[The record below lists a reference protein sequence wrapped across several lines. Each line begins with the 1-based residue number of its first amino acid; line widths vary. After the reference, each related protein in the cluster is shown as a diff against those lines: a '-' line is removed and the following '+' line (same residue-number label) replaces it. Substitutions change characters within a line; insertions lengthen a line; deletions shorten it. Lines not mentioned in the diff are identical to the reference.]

1 MLDGVTPFPA
11 EFAARYRERGY
22 WQDRPL
28 FDGFRDCLRKHA
40 ERVALIDM
48 GGPVT
53 YRQLHERSAR
63 LARALLDLGFGPL
76 DRVIVQLPNTAVFAY
91 LYFALQRI
99 GAIPVLALPVHR
111 KREISQFA
119 EISGAR
125 ALAVP
130 AASRGFDYTA
140 MAREIMDGQPALELC
155 LVQGGPVQEGSCGD
169 RFVRIE
175 DLLGREP
182 QAGQDALDRIR
193 IDPADPALFLL
204 SGGTTGI
211 PKLIPRSH
219 NDYLYN
225 SRIAASV
232 CEIGAGD
239 VLLDVLPIEHNLPLG
254 CPGMQGFLLS
264 GGTVVLGTSTRP
276 RDVFELIQ
284 RHRVTH
290 VHLVPALL
298 IRWIDDPAIAGYDL
312 SSLRV
317 IQSGG
322 QRLQPEVRA
331 RAERALPGCFIQ
343 ENFGMAEGLIM
354 FVRSADPDEVRRV
367 TCGRPASP
375 DDEVFLVD
383 EDGNVVPDG
392 EPGELIVR
400 GPYTL
405 RGYFRA
411 PEHNARAFTPEGFYR
426 SGDLLRKLPSGN
438 YVVEGRV
445 KDLINRGGEKISAE
459 EVENLILA
467 HPAVLNVACVPYP
480 DPVLGERMCACV
492 VLRPGRQLGFDE
504 LAAFLLDFGIAK
516 FKLPERLEFFDSLP
530 LSGFGKVSK
539 KDLAARLA
547 KPPASQRAAGS
558 DWAVFVPPDPP
569 QGRGACDERRGKEL
583 PQGRP
588 GGERENS
595 APEASEGPR
604 K

>member
-11 EFAARYRERGY
+11 EFMARYRALGY
-22 WQDRPL
+22 WEDRPL
-28 FDGFRDCLRKHA
+28 FDGFTAALAAYAD
-40 ERVALIDM
+40 RVAVVDEA
-48 GGPVT
+48 GSVT
-53 YRQLHERSAR
+53 YSQLSERSER
-63 LARALLDLGFGPL
+63 LARVLLDVGLRPL

-91 LYFALQRI
+91 LYFALLRI
-99 GAIPVLALPVHR
+99 GAAPVLALPGHR
-111 KREISQFA
+111 RREITQFA
-119 EISGAR
+119 SISGAQ

-130 AASRGFDYTA
+130 AAARGFDFAA
-140 MAREIMDGQPALELC
+140 MAADVMTDRPDLRLC
-155 LVQGGPVQEGSCGD
+155 LIQGLDEAPND
-169 RFVRIE
+169 PRFVRLE
-175 DLLGREP
+175 DLLCREP
-182 QAGQDALDRIR
+182 RSSRSALDEIR
-193 IDPADPALFLL
+193 IDPSDPALFLL

-211 PKLIPRSH
+211 PKLIPRTH

-225 SRIAASV
+225 SKIAAAA
-232 CEIGAGD
+232 CEIGVGD

-254 CPGMQGFLLS
+254 CPGLQGFLLS

-290 VHLVPALL
+290 IHLVPALL
-298 IRWIDDPAIAGYDL
+298 IRWIDDPGVSEYDL

-322 QRLQPEVRA
+322 QRLQPEVRL

-354 FVRSADPDEVRRV
+354 FVRSSDPPQVRRE

-375 DDEVFLVD
+375 ADEVYLVD
-383 EDGNVVPDG
+383 EDGQVVPDG

-405 RGYFRA
+405 RGYFRS
-411 PEHNARAFTPEGFYR
+411 PEHNARAFTPDGFYR

-459 EVENLILA
+459 EVENLILSNK
-467 HPAVLNVACVPYP
+467 AVLNVACVPYP

-492 VLRPGRQLGFDE
+492 VLRPGYSALSLEE
-504 LAAFLLDFGIAK
+504 LVAFLRGFEIAA
-516 FKLPERLEFFDSLP
+516 FKLPERLEVFDSLP

-547 KPPASQRAAGS
+547 GS
-558 DWAVFVPPDPP
+558 
-569 QGRGACDERRGKEL
+569 
-583 PQGRP
+583 
-588 GGERENS
+588 
-595 APEASEGPR
+595 
-604 K
+604 

>member
-11 EFAARYRERGY
+11 EFAARYRELGY
-22 WQDRPL
+22 WEDRPL
-28 FDGFRDCLRKHA
+28 FDGFTGALAAYAD
-40 ERVALIDM
+40 RVAVADET
-48 GGPVT
+48 GPVT
-53 YRQLHERSAR
+53 YSQLSERSER
-63 LARALLDLGFGPL
+63 LARALLDHGLKPL
-76 DRVIVQLPNTAVFAY
+76 DRVIVQLPNTAVFVY
-91 LYFALQRI
+91 LYFALLRI
-99 GAIPVLALPVHR
+99 GAAPVLALPGHR
-111 KREISQFA
+111 RREITQFA
-119 EISGAR
+119 GISAAK

-130 AASRGFDYTA
+130 AATRRFDFAA
-140 MAREIMDGQPALELC
+140 MAADVMTDRPDLRLC
-155 LVQGGPVQEGSCGD
+155 LIQGLDEAPND
-169 RFVRIE
+169 PRFVRLE
-175 DLLGREP
+175 DLLSREP
-182 QAGQDALDRIR
+182 RSSREALEQIR

-211 PKLIPRSH
+211 PKLIPRTH

-225 SRIAASV
+225 SKIAAAA
-232 CEIGAGD
+232 CEIGPGD

-254 CPGMQGFLLS
+254 CPGLQGFLLS

-276 RDVFELIQ
+276 PDVFELIQ

-290 VHLVPALL
+290 IHLVPALL
-298 IRWIDDPAIAGYDL
+298 IRWIDDPAITGYDL

-322 QRLQPEVRA
+322 QRLQPEVRL

-354 FVRSADPDEVRRV
+354 FVRSADPPEVRRE

-375 DDEVFLVD
+375 ADEVYLVD
-383 EDGNVVPDG
+383 EDGHVVADG

-405 RGYFRA
+405 RGYFRS
-411 PEHNARAFTPEGFYR
+411 PEHNARAFTPDGFYR

-459 EVENLILA
+459 EVENLILS
-467 HPAVLNVACVPYP
+467 HEAVLNVACVPYP

-492 VLRPGRQLGFDE
+492 VLRPGFSLSLEELVTFLAGFE
-504 LAAFLLDFGIAK
+504 IAR
-516 FKLPERLEFFDSLP
+516 FKLPERLELFGTLP

-547 KPPASQRAAGS
+547 AS
-558 DWAVFVPPDPP
+558 
-569 QGRGACDERRGKEL
+569 
-583 PQGRP
+583 
-588 GGERENS
+588 
-595 APEASEGPR
+595 
-604 K
+604 

>member
-1 MLDGVTPFPA
+1 MLDGVTPVPA
-11 EFAARYRERGY
+11 DFAARYRERGY
-22 WQDRPL
+22 WTDQPL
-28 FDGFRDCLRKHA
+28 FEGFTG
-40 ERVALIDM
+40 ALARYAGRTALVDET
-48 GGPVT
+48 GPVT
-53 YRQLHERSAR
+53 YRELSGRSAH
-63 LARALLDLGFGPL
+63 LARILLDLGFGPL
-76 DRVIVQLPNTAVFAY
+76 DRVIVQLPNTAMFAY

-99 GAIPVLALPVHR
+99 GAAPVLALPGHR

-130 AASRGFDYTA
+130 AAARGFDFTA
-140 MAREIMDGQPALELC
+140 MAAEVMAGQPGVGLC
-155 LVQGGPVQEGSCGD
+155 LVQGADGPLPGP
-169 RFVRIE
+169 RFARLE
-175 DLLGREP
+175 DLLEREP
-182 QAGQDALDRIR
+182 RTGEQALAQIG
-193 IDPADPALFLL
+193 IDPDDPALFLL

-225 SRIAASV
+225 SKIAAAV
-232 CEIGAGD
+232 CEIGEGD

-254 CPGMQGFLLS
+254 CPGLQGFLLS
-264 GGTVVLGTSTRP
+264 GGTVVLSASTRP

-290 VHLVPALL
+290 IHLVPALL
-298 IRWIDDPAIAGYDL
+298 IRWIDDPSIGEYDL

-354 FVRSADPDEVRRV
+354 FVRSCDPPEVRRE

-375 DDEVFLVD
+375 DDEVYLVD
-383 EDGNVVPDG
+383 AEGRVVPDG

-405 RGYFRA
+405 RGYFRS
-411 PEHNARAFTPEGFYR
+411 PEHNARAFTLDGFYR
-426 SGDLLRKLPSGN
+426 SGDLLRKMPSGN

-459 EVENLILA
+459 EAENLILA

-492 VLRPGRQLGFDE
+492 VLRPGRSLSLEE
-504 LAAFLLDFGIAK
+504 LVAFLLGFEIAR
-516 FKLPERLEFFDSLP
+516 FKLPERLELFDALP

-539 KDLAARLA
+539 SELAARLA
-547 KPPASQRAAGS
+547 GLR
-558 DWAVFVPPDPP
+558 
-569 QGRGACDERRGKEL
+569 DE
-583 PQGRP
+583 
-588 GGERENS
+588 
-595 APEASEGPR
+595 A
-604 K
+604 

>member
-1 MLDGVTPFPA
+1 MLYGVTPFPA

-22 WQDRPL
+22 WEDRPL
-28 FDGFRDCLRKHA
+28 FDGFSGVLAKYAD
-40 ERVALIDM
+40 RVALADDE
-48 GGPVT
+48 GPVT
-53 YRQLHERSAR
+53 YRQLDERSAR
-63 LARALLDLGFGPL
+63 LARVLLDLGFGPL
-76 DRVIVQLPNTAVFAY
+76 DRIIVQLPNTAVFAY

-99 GAIPVLALPVHR
+99 GAVPVLALPGHR

-125 ALAVP
+125 ALAIP
-130 AASRGFDYTA
+130 AAARGFDFTA
-140 MAREIMDGQPALELC
+140 MAADIMAAHPGLGLC
-155 LVQGGPVQEGSCGD
+155 LVQGASGPLPGPG
-169 RFVRIE
+169 FLPIE
-175 DLLGREP
+175 ELLEREP
-182 QAGQDALDRIR
+182 RASSQALSQVR
-193 IDPADPALFLL
+193 IDPSDPALFLL

-225 SRIAASV
+225 SKIAAAA
-232 CEIGAGD
+232 CEIGEGD

-254 CPGMQGFLLS
+254 CPGLQGFLLS

-290 VHLVPALL
+290 IHLVPALL
-298 IRWIDDPAIAGYDL
+298 IRWIDDPAITEYDL

-322 QRLQPEVRA
+322 QRLQPEVRL

-354 FVRSADPDEVRRV
+354 FVRSSDPPDVRRE

-383 EDGNVVPDG
+383 EEGRVVPDG

-405 RGYFRA
+405 RGYFRS
-411 PEHNARAFTPEGFYR
+411 PEHNARAFTPDGFYR
-426 SGDLLRKLPSGN
+426 SGDLLKKMPSGN
-438 YVVEGRV
+438 YIVEGRV

-480 DPVLGERMCACV
+480 DPVLGERMCACL
-492 VLRPGRQLGFDE
+492 VLRPGQSLALDELVTFLLGFE
-504 LAAFLLDFGIAK
+504 IAK
-516 FKLPERLEFFDSLP
+516 FKLPERCEFFDTLP

-547 KPPASQRAAGS
+547 ESTP
-558 DWAVFVPPDPP
+558 
-569 QGRGACDERRGKEL
+569 
-583 PQGRP
+583 
-588 GGERENS
+588 
-595 APEASEGPR
+595 
-604 K
+604 

>member
-11 EFAARYRERGY
+11 EFAARYRALGY
-22 WQDRPL
+22 WEDRPL
-28 FDGFRDCLRKHA
+28 FDGFTAALAVYAD
-40 ERVALIDM
+40 RVAVADEA
-48 GGPVT
+48 GPVT
-53 YRQLHERSAR
+53 YSQLGERSER
-63 LARALLDLGFGPL
+63 LARALLDHGLKPL
-76 DRVIVQLPNTAVFAY
+76 DRVIVQLPNTAVFVY
-91 LYFALQRI
+91 LYFALLRI
-99 GAIPVLALPVHR
+99 GAAPVLALPGHR
-111 KREISQFA
+111 RREITQFA
-119 EISGAR
+119 GISAAK

-130 AASRGFDYTA
+130 AAARGFDFAA
-140 MAREIMDGQPALELC
+140 MAADVMTDRPDLRLC
-155 LVQGGPVQEGSCGD
+155 LIQGLDEPPND
-169 RFVRIE
+169 PRFVRLE
-175 DLLGREP
+175 DLLSGEPRASRE
-182 QAGQDALDRIR
+182 ALEQIR

-211 PKLIPRSH
+211 PKLIPRTH

-225 SRIAASV
+225 SKIAAAA
-232 CEIGAGD
+232 CEIGPGD

-254 CPGMQGFLLS
+254 CPGLQGFLLS

-284 RHRVTH
+284 GHRVTH
-290 VHLVPALL
+290 IHLVPALL
-298 IRWIDDPAIAGYDL
+298 IRWIDDPAITGYDL

-322 QRLQPEVRA
+322 QRLQPEVRL

-354 FVRSADPDEVRRV
+354 FVRSADPPEVRRE

-375 DDEVFLVD
+375 ADEVYLVD
-383 EDGNVVPDG
+383 EDGHVVPDG

-405 RGYFRA
+405 RGYFRS
-411 PEHNARAFTPEGFYR
+411 PEHNARAFTPDGFYR

-459 EVENLILA
+459 EVENLILG
-467 HPAVLNVACVPYP
+467 HEAVLNVACVPYP

-492 VLRPGRQLGFDE
+492 VLRPGFSLSLQELVTFLAGFE
-504 LAAFLLDFGIAK
+504 IAR
-516 FKLPERLEFFDSLP
+516 FKLPERLELFGTLP

-547 KPPASQRAAGS
+547 AS
-558 DWAVFVPPDPP
+558 
-569 QGRGACDERRGKEL
+569 
-583 PQGRP
+583 
-588 GGERENS
+588 
-595 APEASEGPR
+595 
-604 K
+604 

>member
-11 EFAARYRERGY
+11 EFAARYRALGY
-22 WQDRPL
+22 WEDRPL
-28 FDGFRDCLRKHA
+28 FDGFTAALAAYAD
-40 ERVALIDM
+40 RVAVVDEA
-48 GGPVT
+48 GPVT
-53 YRQLHERSAR
+53 YSQLSERSER
-63 LARALLDLGFGPL
+63 LARALLDCGLEPL
-76 DRVIVQLPNTAVFAY
+76 DRIIVQLPNTAVFAY
-91 LYFALQRI
+91 LYFALLRI
-99 GAIPVLALPVHR
+99 GAAPVLALPGHR
-111 KREISQFA
+111 RREITQFA
-119 EISGAR
+119 GISAAK
-125 ALAVP
+125 ALAGP
-130 AASRGFDYTA
+130 AAARGFDFAA
-140 MAREIMDGQPALELC
+140 MAADVMTDRPDLRLC
-155 LVQGGPVQEGSCGD
+155 LIQGQDFEPND
-169 RFVRIE
+169 PRFVRLE
-175 DLLGREP
+175 DLLSREP
-182 QAGQDALDRIR
+182 RSSREALEQIS
-193 IDPADPALFLL
+193 IDPSDPALFLL

-211 PKLIPRSH
+211 PKLIPRTH

-225 SRIAASV
+225 SKIAAAA
-232 CEIGAGD
+232 CEIGVGD

-254 CPGMQGFLLS
+254 CPGLQGFLLS
-264 GGTVVLGTSTRP
+264 GGTVVLGASTRP

-290 VHLVPALL
+290 IHLVPALL
-298 IRWIDDPAIAGYDL
+298 IRWIDDPGINNYDL

-322 QRLQPEVRA
+322 QRLQPEVRL

-354 FVRSADPDEVRRV
+354 FVRSSDPPQVRRE

-375 DDEVFLVD
+375 ADEVYLVD
-383 EDGNVVPDG
+383 EDGHVVPDG

-405 RGYFRA
+405 RGYFRS
-411 PEHNARAFTPEGFYR
+411 PEHNARAFTPDGFYR

-492 VLRPGRQLGFDE
+492 VLRPGFSLSLEDLVTFLAGFE
-504 LAAFLLDFGIAK
+504 IAR
-516 FKLPERLEFFDSLP
+516 FKLPERLEVFGSLP

-547 KPPASQRAAGS
+547 GS
-558 DWAVFVPPDPP
+558 
-569 QGRGACDERRGKEL
+569 
-583 PQGRP
+583 
-588 GGERENS
+588 
-595 APEASEGPR
+595 
-604 K
+604 

>member
-1 MLDGVTPFPA
+1 MLDGVTPVPA
-11 EFAARYRERGY
+11 GFAARYRERGY
-22 WQDRPL
+22 WADQPL
-28 FDGFRDCLRKHA
+28 FEGFTG
-40 ERVALIDM
+40 ALAKYAGRTALVDEA
-48 GGPVT
+48 GSVT
-53 YRQLHERSAR
+53 YRELSDRSAH
-63 LARALLDLGFGPL
+63 LARILLDLGFGPL
-76 DRVIVQLPNTAVFAY
+76 DRIILQLPNTAMFAY

-99 GAIPVLALPVHR
+99 GAAPVLALPGHR
-111 KREISQFA
+111 KREITQFA

-125 ALAVP
+125 ALAIEGGMGRRAG
-130 AASRGFDYTA
+130 AARGFDFTA
-140 MAREIMDGQPALELC
+140 MAAEVMASNPALELC
-155 LVQGGPVQEGSCGD
+155 LVQGAEGPLPDE
-169 RFVRIE
+169 RFVRLE
-175 DLLGREP
+175 DLMEREP
-182 QAGQDALDRIR
+182 RASAADLAQVR

-211 PKLIPRSH
+211 PKLIPRTH

-225 SRIAASV
+225 SRIAAAV
-232 CEIGAGD
+232 CELGEGD

-264 GGTVVLGTSTRP
+264 GGTVVLGPSTRP
-276 RDVFELIQ
+276 RDVFGLIQ

-290 VHLVPALL
+290 IHLVPALL
-298 IRWIDDPAIAGYDL
+298 IRWIDDPAIAEYDL
-312 SSLRV
+312 SSVRV

-322 QRLQPEVRA
+322 QRLQPEVRL

-354 FVRSADPDEVRRV
+354 FVRADDPPDVRRE

-375 DDEVFLVD
+375 GDEVYLVD

-405 RGYFRA
+405 RGYFRS
-411 PEHNARAFTPEGFYR
+411 PEHNARAFTADGFYR
-426 SGDLLRKLPSGN
+426 SGDLLRKMPSGN

-480 DPVLGERMCACV
+480 DPVLGERMCACL
-492 VLRPGRQLGFDE
+492 VLRDGRSLSLEELVTFLLGFE
-504 LAAFLLDFGIAK
+504 IAK
-516 FKLPERLEFFDSLP
+516 FKLPERVAFFDTLP

-539 KDLAARLA
+539 SELAARLA
-547 KPPASQRAAGS
+547 G
-558 DWAVFVPPDPP
+558 
-569 QGRGACDERRGKEL
+569 DEV
-583 PQGRP
+583 
-588 GGERENS
+588 
-595 APEASEGPR
+595 
-604 K
+604 

>member
-11 EFAARYRERGY
+11 EFAARYRDLGY
-22 WQDRPL
+22 WEDRPL
-28 FDGFRDCLRKHA
+28 FEGFTGALAKYAD
-40 ERVALIDM
+40 RVAVADDD
-48 GGPVT
+48 GPVT
-53 YRQLHERSAR
+53 YRQLDERSAR
-63 LARALLDLGFGPL
+63 LAGVLLDLGFGPL

-99 GAIPVLALPVHR
+99 GAAPVLALPGHR
-111 KREISQFA
+111 KREITQFA

-130 AASRGFDYTA
+130 AAARGFDFTA
-140 MAREIMDGQPALELC
+140 MAAGIMAGQPTLELC
-155 LVQGGPVQEGSCGD
+155 LVQGLAPALGPQFLSL
-169 RFVRIE
+169 E
-175 DLLGREP
+175 DLLEREP
-182 QAGQDALDRIR
+182 RAGRAALDQIS

-225 SRIAASV
+225 SKIAAAV
-232 CEIGAGD
+232 CEVGEGD

-254 CPGMQGFLLS
+254 CPGLQGFLLS
-264 GGTVVLGTSTRP
+264 GGTVVLATSTRP

-298 IRWIDDPAIAGYDL
+298 IRWIDDPSITEYDL

-322 QRLQPEVRA
+322 QRLQPEVRL

-354 FVRSADPDEVRRV
+354 FVRSSDPPDVRRE

-405 RGYFRA
+405 RGYFRS
-411 PEHNARAFTPEGFYR
+411 PEHNARAFTPDGFYR
-426 SGDLLRKLPSGN
+426 SGDLLRKTPSGN

-459 EVENLILA
+459 EVENLILG

-480 DPVLGERMCACV
+480 DPVLGERMCACL
-492 VLRPGRQLGFDE
+492 VLREGRSLSLEELVRYLLGFE
-504 LAAFLLDFGIAK
+504 MAT
-516 FKLPERLEFFDSLP
+516 FKLPERVAFFDTLP

-539 KDLAARLA
+539 KELAARLA
-547 KPPASQRAAGS
+547 
-558 DWAVFVPPDPP
+558 
-569 QGRGACDERRGKEL
+569 
-583 PQGRP
+583 
-588 GGERENS
+588 
-595 APEASEGPR
+595 SEV
-604 K
+604 

>member
-11 EFAARYRERGY
+11 EFAARYRQLGY
-22 WQDRPL
+22 WEDRPL
-28 FDGFRDCLRKHA
+28 FDGFTA
-40 ERVALIDM
+40 ALAKYSGRTALADEA
-48 GGPVT
+48 GPVT
-53 YRQLHERSAR
+53 YRQLDERSAH
-63 LARALLDLGFGPL
+63 LARVLLDLGLRPL
-76 DRVIVQLPNTAVFAY
+76 DRIIVQLPNTAVFAY

-99 GAIPVLALPVHR
+99 GAIPVLALPGHR
-111 KREISQFA
+111 KREIAQFA
-119 EISGAR
+119 GISAAR

-130 AASRGFDYTA
+130 AAVPTPGRGFDFTA
-140 MAREIMDGQPALELC
+140 MAADVMADRPDLRLC
-155 LVQGGPVQEGSCGD
+155 LVQGLEQAPND
-169 RFVRIE
+169 PRFVRLE
-175 DLLGREP
+175 DLLSRDPATPPE
-182 QAGQDALDRIR
+182 ALDEIR
-193 IDPADPALFLL
+193 IDPTDPALFLL

-211 PKLIPRSH
+211 PKLIPRTH

-225 SRIAASV
+225 SKIAAAA
-232 CEIGAGD
+232 CEIGEGD

-254 CPGMQGFLLS
+254 CPGLQGFLLS

-290 VHLVPALL
+290 IHLVPALL
-298 IRWIDDPAIAGYDL
+298 IRWIDDPSITSYDL

-322 QRLQPEVRA
+322 QRLQPEVRV

-354 FVRSADPDEVRRV
+354 FVRSSDPLDVRRE

-375 DDEVFLVD
+375 ADEVYLVD

-392 EPGELIVR
+392 EPGELIAR

-405 RGYFRA
+405 RGYFRS
-411 PEHNARAFTPEGFYR
+411 PEHNARAFTPDGFYR
-426 SGDLLRKLPSGN
+426 SGDLLRKMPSGN

-492 VLRPGRQLGFDE
+492 VLRPGRTLSLEELVTFLRGFE
-504 LAAFLLDFGIAK
+504 IAS
-516 FKLPERLEFFDSLP
+516 FKLPERLECFDALP

-539 KDLAARLA
+539 KDLAALLA
-547 KPPASQRAAGS
+547 AS
-558 DWAVFVPPDPP
+558 
-569 QGRGACDERRGKEL
+569 
-583 PQGRP
+583 
-588 GGERENS
+588 
-595 APEASEGPR
+595 
-604 K
+604 

>member
-1 MLDGVTPFPA
+1 MLEGVTPFPA

-22 WQDRPL
+22 WTDRPL
-28 FDGFRDCLRKHA
+28 FDGFRGALTWYADQ
-40 ERVALIDM
+40 VALVDAD
-48 GGPVT
+48 GPVT
-53 YRQLHERSAR
+53 YRQLDERSEH
-63 LARALLDLGFGPL
+63 LARALLDLGLRPL
-76 DRVIVQLPNTAVFAY
+76 DRIIVQLPNTAVFAY

-99 GAIPVLALPVHR
+99 GIAPVLALPGHR
-111 KREISQFA
+111 KRELTQFA

-130 AASRGFDYTA
+130 AAARGFDFTA
-140 MAREIMDGQPALELC
+140 MAADVMATQPGLETC
-155 LVQGGPVQEGSCGD
+155 LVLGAPGPLAD
-169 RFVRIE
+169 TRFVRLE
-175 DLLGREP
+175 DLLEREP
-182 QAGQDALDRIR
+182 RTRAGALREIS
-193 IDPADPALFLL
+193 IDPEDPALFLL

-225 SRIAASV
+225 SKIAAAA

-254 CPGMQGFLLS
+254 CPGLQGFLLS

-284 RHRVTH
+284 RHRVSH

-298 IRWIDDPAIAGYDL
+298 IRWIDDPSITEYDL

-317 IQSGG
+317 LQSGG

-354 FVRSADPDEVRRV
+354 FVQSSDPPGVRRE

-383 EDGNVVPDG
+383 PEGHVVPDG

-405 RGYFRA
+405 RGYFRS
-411 PEHNARAFTPEGFYR
+411 PEHNARAFTPDGFYR
-426 SGDLLRKLPSGN
+426 SGDLLRKMPSGN

-492 VLRPGRQLGFDE
+492 VLRPGHALTLEDLVR
-504 LAAFLLDFGIAK
+504 FLRDFEIAT
-516 FKLPERLEFFDSLP
+516 FKLPERLEFFDTLP

-539 KDLAARLA
+539 KDLAAHLA
-547 KPPASQRAAGS
+547 
-558 DWAVFVPPDPP
+558 
-569 QGRGACDERRGKEL
+569 
-583 PQGRP
+583 
-588 GGERENS
+588 GENSKS
-595 APEASEGPR
+595 APEAR
-604 K
+604 T

>member
-11 EFAARYRERGY
+11 EFAARYRELGY
-22 WQDRPL
+22 WEDRPL
-28 FDGFRDCLRKHA
+28 FDGFNAALAAYAD
-40 ERVALIDM
+40 RVAVVDET
-48 GGPVT
+48 GPVT
-53 YRQLHERSAR
+53 YSQLTERSER
-63 LARALLDLGFGPL
+63 LARVLLEVGLRPL
-76 DRVIVQLPNTAVFAY
+76 DRVIVQLPNTAVFVY
-91 LYFALQRI
+91 LYFALLRI
-99 GAIPVLALPVHR
+99 GAAPVLALPGHR
-111 KREISQFA
+111 RREITQFA
-119 EISGAR
+119 SISGAQ

-130 AASRGFDYTA
+130 AAARGFDFAA
-140 MAREIMDGQPALELC
+140 MAADVMTDRPDLRLC
-155 LVQGGPVQEGSCGD
+155 LIQGLDEAPND
-169 RFVRIE
+169 PRFVRLE
-175 DLLGREP
+175 DLLSREP
-182 QAGQDALDRIR
+182 RSSREALEQIS
-193 IDPADPALFLL
+193 IDPSDPALFLL

-211 PKLIPRSH
+211 PKLIPRTH

-225 SRIAASV
+225 SKIAAAA
-232 CEIGAGD
+232 CEIGVGD

-254 CPGMQGFLLS
+254 CPGLQGFLLS

-290 VHLVPALL
+290 IHLVPALL
-298 IRWIDDPAIAGYDL
+298 IRWIDDPLVSEYDL

-322 QRLQPEVRA
+322 QRLQPEVRL

-354 FVRSADPDEVRRV
+354 FVRLSDPPEVRRE

-375 DDEVFLVD
+375 ADEVYLVD
-383 EDGNVVPDG
+383 EDGHVVPDG

-405 RGYFRA
+405 RGYFRS
-411 PEHNARAFTPEGFYR
+411 PEHNARAFTPDGFYR

-459 EVENLILA
+459 EVENLILSNK
-467 HPAVLNVACVPYP
+467 AVLNVACVPYP

-492 VLRPGRQLGFDE
+492 VLRPGFSLSLEELVGFLRGFE
-504 LAAFLLDFGIAK
+504 IAA
-516 FKLPERLEFFDSLP
+516 FKLPERLEVFDSLP

-547 KPPASQRAAGS
+547 GS
-558 DWAVFVPPDPP
+558 
-569 QGRGACDERRGKEL
+569 
-583 PQGRP
+583 
-588 GGERENS
+588 
-595 APEASEGPR
+595 
-604 K
+604 

>member
-11 EFAARYRERGY
+11 GFAARYRELGY
-22 WQDRPL
+22 WEDRPL
-28 FDGFRDCLRKHA
+28 FDGFTAALAAYAD
-40 ERVALIDM
+40 RVAVVDET
-48 GGPVT
+48 GPVT
-53 YRQLHERSAR
+53 YRQLSERSER
-63 LARALLDLGFGPL
+63 LARVLLDVGLRPL
-76 DRVIVQLPNTAVFAY
+76 DRVIVQLPNTAVFVY
-91 LYFALQRI
+91 LYFALQQI
-99 GAIPVLALPVHR
+99 GAVPVLALPGHR
-111 KREISQFA
+111 KREITQFA
-119 EISGAR
+119 EISGAT
-125 ALAVP
+125 ALAGP
-130 AASRGFDYTA
+130 AAARGFDFLA
-140 MAREIMDGQPALELC
+140 MAADVMTDRPDLRLC
-155 LVQGGPVQEGSCGD
+155 LVQGLHDPPND
-169 RFVRIE
+169 PRFLRLE
-175 DLLGREP
+175 DLLAREP
-182 QAGQDALDRIR
+182 RSGGEALEQIS

-211 PKLIPRSH
+211 PKLIPRTH

-225 SRIAASV
+225 SRVAAAV

-254 CPGMQGFLLS
+254 CPGLQGFLLS

-290 VHLVPALL
+290 IHLVPALL
-298 IRWIDDPAIAGYDL
+298 IRWIDDPSLTEYDL

-322 QRLQPEVRA
+322 QRLQPEVRL

-354 FVRSADPDEVRRV
+354 FVRSSDPPAVRRE

-375 DDEVFLVD
+375 ADEVYLVD
-383 EDGNVVPDG
+383 SEGQVVPDG
-392 EPGELIVR
+392 SPGELIVR

-405 RGYFRA
+405 RGYFRS
-411 PEHNARAFTPEGFYR
+411 PEHNARAFTADGFYR

-492 VLRPGRQLGFDE
+492 VLRPVSSLSLESLVEFLAGFD
-504 LAAFLLDFGIAK
+504 IAR
-516 FKLPERLEFFDSLP
+516 FKLPERLEVFDALP

-547 KPPASQRAAGS
+547 GS
-558 DWAVFVPPDPP
+558 
-569 QGRGACDERRGKEL
+569 
-583 PQGRP
+583 
-588 GGERENS
+588 
-595 APEASEGPR
+595 
-604 K
+604 

>member
-11 EFAARYRERGY
+11 EFAARYRDLGY
-22 WQDRPL
+22 WEDRPL
-28 FDGFRDCLRKHA
+28 FEGFTGALAKYAD
-40 ERVALIDM
+40 RVAVADDD
-48 GGPVT
+48 GPVT
-53 YRQLHERSAR
+53 YRQLDERSAR
-63 LARALLDLGFGPL
+63 LAGVLLDLGFGPL

-99 GAIPVLALPVHR
+99 GAAPVLALPGHR
-111 KREISQFA
+111 KREITQFA

-130 AASRGFDYTA
+130 AAARGFDFTA
-140 MAREIMDGQPALELC
+140 MAAGIMAGQPTLELC
-155 LVQGGPVQEGSCGD
+155 LVQGPAPALGPQFLSL
-169 RFVRIE
+169 E
-175 DLLGREP
+175 DLLEREP
-182 QAGQDALDRIR
+182 RAGRAALDQIS

-225 SRIAASV
+225 SKIAAAA
-232 CEIGAGD
+232 CEIGEGD

-254 CPGMQGFLLS
+254 CPGLQGFLLS
-264 GGTVVLGTSTRP
+264 GGTVVLATSTRP

-298 IRWIDDPAIAGYDL
+298 IRWIDDPSITEYDL

-322 QRLQPEVRA
+322 QRLQPEVRL

-354 FVRSADPDEVRRV
+354 FVRSSDPPDVRRE

-405 RGYFRA
+405 RGYFRS
-411 PEHNARAFTPEGFYR
+411 PEHNARAFTPDGFYR
-426 SGDLLRKLPSGN
+426 SGDLLRKMPSGN

-480 DPVLGERMCACV
+480 DPVLGERMCACL
-492 VLRPGRQLGFDE
+492 VLRPGQSLILGELVSFLLGFE
-504 LAAFLLDFGIAK
+504 IAK
-516 FKLPERLEFFDSLP
+516 FKLPERLAFFDTLP

-539 KDLAARLA
+539 KDLAAILSEPSREP
-547 KPPASQRAAGS
+547 K
-558 DWAVFVPPDPP
+558 
-569 QGRGACDERRGKEL
+569 GRGGDWTEERRRSDE
-583 PQGRP
+583 GRSRLKS
-588 GGERENS
+588 G
-595 APEASEGPR
+595 PEASGESRASEG
-604 K
+604 

>member
-11 EFAARYRERGY
+11 EFAARYRDLGY
-22 WQDRPL
+22 WADRPL
-28 FDGFRDCLRKHA
+28 FEGFTGALAKYAD
-40 ERVALIDM
+40 RVAVLDDD
-48 GGPVT
+48 GPVT
-53 YRQLHERSAR
+53 YRQLDERSAR
-63 LARALLDLGFGPL
+63 LARVLLDLGFGPL
-76 DRVIVQLPNTAVFAY
+76 DRIVVQLPNTAVFAY

-99 GAIPVLALPVHR
+99 GAAPVLALPGHR
-111 KREISQFA
+111 KREITQFA

-125 ALAVP
+125 ALAIEGGMGRRVG
-130 AASRGFDYTA
+130 AARGFDFTA
-140 MAREIMDGQPALELC
+140 MAADIMASHPAVELC
-155 LVQGGPVQEGSCGD
+155 LVQGPAPGP
-169 RFVRIE
+169 RFVSIE
-175 DLLGREP
+175 ELLAREP
-182 QAGQDALDRIR
+182 QAGDQALSEVS

-225 SRIAASV
+225 SKIAAAA
-232 CEIGAGD
+232 CEIGEGD

-254 CPGMQGFLLS
+254 CPGLQGFLLS
-264 GGTVVLGTSTRP
+264 GGTVVLAASTRP

-290 VHLVPALL
+290 IHLVPALL
-298 IRWIDDPAIAGYDL
+298 IRWIDDPSITEYDL

-322 QRLQPEVRA
+322 QRLQPEVRL

-354 FVRSADPDEVRRV
+354 FVRSSDPPDVRRE

-405 RGYFRA
+405 RGYFRS
-411 PEHNARAFTPEGFYR
+411 PEHNARAFTPDGFYR

-480 DPVLGERMCACV
+480 DPVLGERMCACL
-492 VLRPGRQLGFDE
+492 VLRPGRSLSLEE
-504 LAAFLLDFGIAK
+504 LVTFLMEFEIAK
-516 FKLPERLEFFDSLP
+516 FKLPERAAFFDTLP

-539 KDLAARLA
+539 KDITAQLAGDLA
-547 KPPASQRAAGS
+547 
-558 DWAVFVPPDPP
+558 
-569 QGRGACDERRGKEL
+569 
-583 PQGRP
+583 
-588 GGERENS
+588 
-595 APEASEGPR
+595 
-604 K
+604 

>member
-11 EFAARYRERGY
+11 EFAARYRELGY

-28 FDGFRDCLRKHA
+28 FDGFTAALARYSD
-40 ERVALIDM
+40 RVAIADEA
-48 GGPVT
+48 GPVT
-53 YRQLHERSAR
+53 YRELDERSQR
-63 LARALLDLGFGPL
+63 LALVLLDLGLRPL
-76 DRVIVQLPNTAVFAY
+76 DRIIVQLPNTAMFAC
-91 LYFALQRI
+91 LYFAMQRI
-99 GAIPVLALPVHR
+99 GACPVLALPGHR
-111 KREISQFA
+111 KREIGQFA
-119 EISGAR
+119 SISGAA

-130 AASRGFDYTA
+130 AAARGFDFTA
-140 MAREIMDGQPALELC
+140 MAADLMADRPELRLC
-155 LVQGGPVQEGSCGD
+155 LVQGLDDGPND
-169 RFVRIE
+169 PRFVRLE
-175 DLLGREP
+175 DLLDRSPVTSRE
-182 QAGQDALDRIR
+182 ALEEIR

-211 PKLIPRSH
+211 PKLIPRTH

-225 SRIAASV
+225 SRVAAEV

-254 CPGMQGFLLS
+254 CPGLQGFLLS

-290 VHLVPALL
+290 IHLVPALL
-298 IRWIDDPAIAGYDL
+298 IRWIDDACLPEYDL
-312 SSLRV
+312 SSVRV

-322 QRLQPEVRA
+322 QRLQPEVRL

-354 FVRSADPDEVRRV
+354 FVRSTDPPGVRRE

-375 DDEVFLVD
+375 GDEVYLVD
-383 EDGNVVPDG
+383 EDGKVVPDG

-411 PEHNARAFTPEGFYR
+411 PEHNARAFTPDGFYR
-426 SGDLLRKLPSGN
+426 SGDLLRKMPSGN

-459 EVENLILA
+459 EAENLILA

-492 VLRPGRQLGFDE
+492 VLRPGFALDLAE
-504 LAAFLLDFGIAK
+504 LVSFLRDSEIAS
-516 FKLPERLEFFDSLP
+516 FKLPELLECFDTLP

-539 KDLAARLA
+539 KELAAMLA
-547 KPPASQRAAGS
+547 AS
-558 DWAVFVPPDPP
+558 
-569 QGRGACDERRGKEL
+569 
-583 PQGRP
+583 
-588 GGERENS
+588 
-595 APEASEGPR
+595 
-604 K
+604 

>member
-11 EFAARYRERGY
+11 EFAATYRQKGY

-28 FDGFRDCLRKHA
+28 FDGFRDALRKYA
-40 ERVALIDM
+40 DRVALVDS

-53 YRQLHERSAR
+53 YRQLEERSAQ
-63 LARALLDLGFGPL
+63 LARRLLDLGFGPL
-76 DRVIVQLPNTAVFAY
+76 DRIIVQLPNTAVFGY

-99 GAIPVLALPVHR
+99 GAVPVLALPGHR

-130 AASRGFDYTA
+130 ASAPGFDFTA
-140 MAREIMDGQPALELC
+140 MAADLDIDLC
-155 LVQGGPVQEGSCGD
+155 LVQDAGRSELPDQ
-169 RFVRIE
+169 RFIRIE
-175 DLLGREP
+175 DLLETTPRAGRE
-182 QAGQDALDRIR
+182 ALDQIR

-225 SRIAASV
+225 SRIAAAV
-232 CEIGAGD
+232 CEIGEGD

-290 VHLVPALL
+290 IHLVPALL
-298 IRWIDDPAIAGYDL
+298 IRWIDDPSIGEYDL
-312 SSLRV
+312 SSLKV

-322 QRLQPEVRA
+322 QRLQPEVRL

-354 FVRSADPDEVRRV
+354 FVRSTDPPDVRRE

-375 DDEVFLVD
+375 DDEVYLVD
-383 EDGNVVPDG
+383 EEGNVVPDG

-411 PEHNARAFTPEGFYR
+411 PEHNARAFTPDGFYR
-426 SGDLLRKLPSGN
+426 SGDLLRKMPSGN

-480 DPVLGERMCACV
+480 DLVLGERMCACL
-492 VLRPGRQLGFDE
+492 VLRRGRSLTLEE
-504 LAAFLLDFGIAK
+504 LVTFLLEFEIAK

-539 KDLAARLA
+539 KELAARLA
-547 KPPASQRAAGS
+547 
-558 DWAVFVPPDPP
+558 
-569 QGRGACDERRGKEL
+569 
-583 PQGRP
+583 
-588 GGERENS
+588 GEVS
-595 APEASEGPR
+595 
-604 K
+604 

>member
-11 EFAARYRERGY
+11 EFAARYRELGY

-28 FDGFRDCLRKHA
+28 FDGFTAALARYSD
-40 ERVALIDM
+40 RVAIVDEA
-48 GGPVT
+48 GPVT
-53 YRQLHERSAR
+53 YRELDERSQR
-63 LARALLDLGFGPL
+63 LALALLDLGLRPL
-76 DRVIVQLPNTAVFAY
+76 DRIIVQLPNTAMFAY
-91 LYFALQRI
+91 LYFAMQRI
-99 GAIPVLALPVHR
+99 GACPVLALPGHR
-111 KREISQFA
+111 KREIGQFA
-119 EISGAR
+119 SISGAA

-130 AASRGFDYTA
+130 AAARGFDFTA
-140 MAREIMDGQPALELC
+140 MAADLMADRPELRLC
-155 LVQGGPVQEGSCGD
+155 LVQGLNDGPND
-169 RFVRIE
+169 PRFVRLE
-175 DLLGREP
+175 DLLDRSPVTSRE
-182 QAGQDALDRIR
+182 ALEEIR

-211 PKLIPRSH
+211 PKLIPRTH
-219 NDYLYN
+219 DDYLYN
-225 SRIAASV
+225 SRVAAEV

-254 CPGMQGFLLS
+254 CPGLQGFLLS

-290 VHLVPALL
+290 IHLVPALL
-298 IRWIDDPAIAGYDL
+298 IRWIDDACLPEYDL
-312 SSLRV
+312 SSVRV

-322 QRLQPEVRA
+322 QRLQPEVRL

-354 FVRSADPDEVRRV
+354 FVRSTDPPGVRRE

-375 DDEVFLVD
+375 GDEVYLVD
-383 EDGNVVPDG
+383 EDGKVVPDG

-411 PEHNARAFTPEGFYR
+411 PEHNARAFTPDGFYR
-426 SGDLLRKLPSGN
+426 SGDLLRKMPSGN

-459 EVENLILA
+459 EAENLILA

-492 VLRPGRQLGFDE
+492 VLRPGFALDLAE
-504 LAAFLLDFGIAK
+504 LVSFLRDFEIAS
-516 FKLPERLEFFDSLP
+516 FKLPERLECFDTLP

-539 KDLAARLA
+539 KELAAMLA
-547 KPPASQRAAGS
+547 AS
-558 DWAVFVPPDPP
+558 
-569 QGRGACDERRGKEL
+569 
-583 PQGRP
+583 
-588 GGERENS
+588 
-595 APEASEGPR
+595 
-604 K
+604 